1 VQSFSPS
8 QVTIILE
15 PIGNFVNLSIVGI
28 PLAFSARAQKCAP
41 AVFSHSGGS
50 WFLEMMLRFAIDDGV
65 QRLQF
70 AVG

>member
-15 PIGNFVNLSIVGI
+15 PIGNFVNLSIIGI
-28 PLAFSARAQKCAP
+28 SLAFSARAQNACLPLFHIAEE
-41 AVFSHSGGS
+41 VGS
-50 WFLEMMLRFAIDDGV
+50 FGMMFPLCLDDGV
-65 QRLQF
+65 RRLHF

>member
-28 PLAFSARAQKCAP
+28 ALAFSARAQNALLP
-41 AVFSHSGGS
+41 LRSHSRGS